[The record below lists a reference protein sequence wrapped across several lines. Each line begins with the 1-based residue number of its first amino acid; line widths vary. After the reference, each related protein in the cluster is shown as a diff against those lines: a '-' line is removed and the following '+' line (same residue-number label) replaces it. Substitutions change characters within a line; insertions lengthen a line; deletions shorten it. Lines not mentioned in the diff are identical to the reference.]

1 MGDIIYTR
9 PIICV
14 QILGILVPLTTH
26 KCQTNLNIFLSLENA
41 FILSTHV
48 HHNPSKKRH
57 IPFIYLLKD
66 MVADLQGAFISLAK
80 SVEEDPPND
89 DIENSEVS

>member
-1 MGDIIYTR
+1 M
-9 PIICV
+9 
-14 QILGILVPLTTH
+14 
-26 KCQTNLNIFLSLENA
+26 
-41 FILSTHV
+41 
-48 HHNPSKKRH
+48 HHYPSKKRH

>member
-1 MGDIIYTR
+1 
-9 PIICV
+9 
-14 QILGILVPLTTH
+14 
-26 KCQTNLNIFLSLENA
+26 
-41 FILSTHV
+41 
-48 HHNPSKKRH
+48 
-57 IPFIYLLKD
+57 

>member
-1 MGDIIYTR
+1 MSD
-9 PIICV
+9 
-14 QILGILVPLTTH
+14 QFKH
-26 KCQTNLNIFLSLENA
+26 FSLPNENA

>member
-1 MGDIIYTR
+1 MSD
-9 PIICV
+9 
-14 QILGILVPLTTH
+14 QFKH
-26 KCQTNLNIFLSLENA
+26 FSLSPKNA

-48 HHNPSKKRH
+48 HHYPSQKRH

>member
-1 MGDIIYTR
+1 MSD
-9 PIICV
+9 
-14 QILGILVPLTTH
+14 QFKH
-26 KCQTNLNIFLSLENA
+26 FSLPNENA
-41 FILSTHV
+41 FILSTLV
-48 HHNPSKKRH
+48 HHYPSKKRH